1 MKTQVRLTILI
12 LSLAG
17 FFLVG
22 LSVTRYH
29 DDRRAEI
36 LAQEQ
41 SEERTRLLEMVLD
54 LQGHSSQTFAY
65 DYSFW
70 DDMVRF
76 VKNPDSKWARE
87 NLEAALATYNSNAV
101 WVLKSD
107 LSPVYFLNNL
117 DSCAL
122 MQTPLSDLE
131 LARVFSKGWFCHF
144 YLRHDNTFMEIF
156 GAPIQP
162 SSDYL
167 RVTNPLGFLM
177 VGKALDSEY
186 MKNLGGLT
194 GSKIAITDDTGGGG
208 RTKKFGSE
216 TISFST
222 PLRSH
227 TGDTLAWLEGMHA
240 SKMLR
245 ELNDSNIRSFYLLAA
260 FALISS
266 ATVFLLLVLWVG
278 LPLRQL
284 TASLRLGD
292 ESPVE
297 KLRLKDTEFGHLA
310 RLIIHYF
317 RQNEELEREIVERT
331 KMEKELRATAS
342 KLTVMT
348 DEQKVLLENARDF
361 IYRHD
366 VNGVFYYT
374 SPSVTQTTGYTSE
387 EWGTHYTKYLTDNP
401 MNRKVIEY
409 TEATLKSGQAHPP
422 YLVEI
427 YHKDGRPV
435 LLEVNEQPYFEQG
448 KVAGI
453 VGVARDVTERK
464 LIEERLRESEE
475 KYRYLIENISDG
487 VVIFDLEMDVL
498 FANRTAC
505 QIFGYEA
512 EELCGMPLRQI
523 VAEEHY
529 SKMARE
535 LSHPH
540 ERRESR
546 YEAII
551 SRKDGGQRFVLIA
564 GKPHVDNSGN
574 IIGSLAVFSDITE
587 VKQAEEEKRILNE
600 KLEHAKKMESLA
612 VLAGGVAH
620 DLNNI
625 LGPLVAY
632 PEMILMGLPENSPI
646 KKKVEMMGRSARE
659 AADVIQDLLSLARR
673 GRYEM
678 TSLNLNDVI
687 NEYLESPS
695 YYTLASRNPNVYVEV
710 SLGRDIGPIYG
721 SASHLLKV
729 VMNLIINAFDAMPNG
744 GRLLIETGQENLKS
758 LRGGHNKIEAGDY
771 LIFRVKDT
779 GIGIEPAEIRKIFEP
794 YYSKKKMGSSGSGLG
809 LSVVY
814 GIVKDHKGYYDVLS
828 RVGVGTEFLL
838 YFPISEV
845 RTEIKET
852 RPNDYSG
859 TESILVIDDIEE
871 QREVTVQLA
880 GSLGYKAASVAN
892 GREAVVYLK
901 NHKVDLM
908 IVDMILEKD
917 FDGCDTFR
925 EIIRSNPGQK
935 ALIMSGFSATERV
948 ELTQKMGAGQFVR
961 KPFNRETLGRAIR
974 EELNRSADATVPILI
989 Q

>member
-1 MKTQVRLTILI
+1 MKTQVRLTVLI

-17 FFLVG
+17 FFLLG
-22 LSVTRYH
+22 LSVTRHY
-29 DDRRAEI
+29 DNKRVELI
-36 LAQEQ
+36 AQEQ
-41 SEERTRLLEMVLD
+41 ADERTNLLDMVLE
-54 LQGHSSQTFAY
+54 LEGHASQTFAY

-76 VKNPDSKWARE
+76 VRDPDSSWARV
-87 NLEAALATYNSNAV
+87 NLEAALTTYNSNAV
-101 WVLKSD
+101 WVLGRD
-107 LSPVYFLNNL
+107 FSPVYFLSNL

-122 MQTPLSDLE
+122 MVTPFSDIE
-131 LARVFSKGWFCHF
+131 LARVFSRGWFCHF
-144 YLRHDNTFMEIF
+144 YLKHENALLEIF

-167 RVTNPLGFLM
+167 RVSTPLGFLM

-186 MKNLGGLT
+186 MKTLGGLT
-194 GSKIAITDDTGGGG
+194 GSKIAIRLDGEEGGLFEKSG
-208 RTKKFGSE
+208 TES
-216 TISFST
+216 IAFSK

-227 TGDTLAWLEGMHA
+227 TGDTIAWLEGVHD
-240 SKMLR
+240 SEMLR
-245 ELNDSNIRSFYLLAA
+245 ELNAANVRNFYLLAA
-260 FALISS
+260 FALVSS
-266 ATVFLLLVLWVG
+266 AAIFALLVFWVG

-317 RQNEELEREIVERT
+317 RQNEELEKEIIERT
-331 KMEKELRATAS
+331 KIEKELRATAA
-342 KLTVMT
+342 KFTALA

-366 VNGVFYYT
+366 TNGVFFYT

-387 EWGTHYTKYLTDNP
+387 EWETHYTKYLTDNP
-401 MNRKVIEY
+401 INRKVIEY

-435 LLEVNEQPYFEQG
+435 LLEVNEQPYFERG

-487 VVIFDLEMDVL
+487 VVIFDLQMDVL

-512 EELCGMPLRQI
+512 EELTGMPLREI

-529 SKMARE
+529 GKMARE
-535 LSHPH
+535 LSNPH
-540 ERRESR
+540 EKRESR
-546 YEAII
+546 YEAVIC
-551 SRKDGGQRFVLIA
+551 RKDGGRRYVLVA
-564 GKPHVDNSGN
+564 GKPHVDNSGD

-587 VKQAEEEKRILNE
+587 VKQAEEEKRVLNE

-632 PEMILMGLPENSPI
+632 PEMILMGLPADSPLR
-646 KKKVEMMGRSARE
+646 KKVEMMGCSARE

-678 TSLNLNDVI
+678 TSLNLNDVVS
-687 NEYLESPS
+687 EFLESPS
-695 YYTLASRNPNVYVEV
+695 YQTLVSRNPDVYVEV
-710 SLGRDIGPIYG
+710 SLGREIGSICG

-744 GRLLIETGQENLKS
+744 GRLLIETAQEYLKA
-758 LRGGHNKIEAGDY
+758 LRGGHNKIEPGDY
-771 LIFRVKDT
+771 VIFRVKDT
-779 GIGIEPAEIRKIFEP
+779 GIGIDPADIRKIFEP

-828 RVGVGTEFLL
+828 RVGVGTEFIL
-838 YFPISEV
+838 YFPVSEV
-845 RTEIKET
+845 LTETKEK
-852 RPNDYSG
+852 PVDDYSG
-859 TESILVIDDIEE
+859 SESILVVDDVEE

-901 NHKVDLM
+901 NHKADLV
-908 IVDMILEKD
+908 IIDMILEKD

-948 ELTQKMGAGQFVR
+948 ELMQKMGAGQFVR

-974 EELNRSADATVPILI
+974 ESLNRSADPKTPII
-989 Q
+989 A